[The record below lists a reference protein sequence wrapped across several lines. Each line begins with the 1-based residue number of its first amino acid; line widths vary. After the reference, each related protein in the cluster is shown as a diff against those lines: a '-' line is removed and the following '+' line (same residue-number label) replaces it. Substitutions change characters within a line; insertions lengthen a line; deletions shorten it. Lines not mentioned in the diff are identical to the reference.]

1 MLLLPLPFPLSLP
14 LPLPPLLLLHAQS
27 QLQFAQA
34 GARARGVAA
43 AANAIKAPSTTSSWH
58 GMAQRRQLHLT
69 PACHTFRPVW
79 TERRVKMPWVEALE
93 LEREKEREREREKA
107 EAEAGVDAGVERR
120 GGASLPKV
128 DLQPRKMGDSYSR
141 GILPLAQDP
150 WLLDTYLNASGH
162 IRLGSLLM
170 DLDALAGV
178 VAYAHTGDSVMT
190 VTAAV
195 DRITIEHT
203 LKEICDLELSGQV
216 TYATG
221 RSSMEISL
229 QVAKAPVKGQPVKE
243 EDVLITC
250 AFTMVS
256 LDPVTK
262 MPVAV
267 APLLVETDEERRLFE
282 LGEKNY
288 KAKKQLRTRSLLQQ
302 TPNDE
307 ESDLIHAMW
316 TKEMAYL
323 NPQNPL
329 ARPKNLM
336 HMKETIL
343 KSAQIMQPQY
353 RNRHNFMIFGGYLLK
368 QTFELAFCCAASF
381 SNSRPTFLS
390 LDPSTFD
397 NPVPVGSVLYLK
409 ATVSYTDPPIT
420 SMDSGAAGNGND
432 NSVGGGG
439 GTRKF
444 TKVQVRVD
452 SKVRDAEHTTKKPT
466 GVFHY
471 TFLVEKDVQV
481 MPQSYSDFMIWVDA
495 KRRAQNTNKSL
506 LSGIMEKDSLDGIQ
520 EGVTE

>member
-1 MLLLPLPFPLSLP
+1 
-14 LPLPPLLLLHAQS
+14 
-27 QLQFAQA
+27 
-34 GARARGVAA
+34 
-43 AANAIKAPSTTSSWH
+43 
-58 GMAQRRQLHLT
+58 
-69 PACHTFRPVW
+69 
-79 TERRVKMPWVEALE
+79 
-93 LEREKEREREREKA
+93 
-107 EAEAGVDAGVERR
+107 
-120 GGASLPKV
+120 
-128 DLQPRKMGDSYSR
+128 
-141 GILPLAQDP
+141 
-150 WLLDTYLNASGH
+150 
-162 IRLGSLLM
+162 M

-229 QVAKAPVKGQPVKE
+229 QVAKAPVNGQPVKE

-256 LDPVTK
+256 LDPVTNT
-262 MPVAV
+262 PVAV

-323 NPQNPL
+323 NPQNPV

-353 RNRHNFMIFGGYLLK
+353 RNRHNFMIFGGYPAEANIRTSLL
-368 QTFELAFCCAASF
+368 L
-381 SNSRPTFLS
+381 
-390 LDPSTFD
+390 
-397 NPVPVGSVLYLK
+397 
-409 ATVSYTDPPIT
+409 
-420 SMDSGAAGNGND
+420 AAGSD
-432 NSVGGGG
+432 NNNSSGGGG

-506 LSGIMEKDSLDGIQ
+506 LSGIMEKDSLDGIK

>member
-1 MLLLPLPFPLSLP
+1 
-14 LPLPPLLLLHAQS
+14 
-27 QLQFAQA
+27 
-34 GARARGVAA
+34 
-43 AANAIKAPSTTSSWH
+43 
-58 GMAQRRQLHLT
+58 
-69 PACHTFRPVW
+69 
-79 TERRVKMPWVEALE
+79 
-93 LEREKEREREREKA
+93 
-107 EAEAGVDAGVERR
+107 
-120 GGASLPKV
+120 
-128 DLQPRKMGDSYSR
+128 
-141 GILPLAQDP
+141 
-150 WLLDTYLNASGH
+150 
-162 IRLGSLLM
+162 M

-178 VAYAHTGDSVMT
+178 VAYGHTGDAVMT

-195 DRITIEHT
+195 DRITIEHP

-229 QVAKAPVKGQPVKE
+229 QVAKAPAVQGQVVKE

-256 LDPVTK
+256 LDPATK
-262 MPVAV
+262 RPVVAV
-267 APLLVETDEERRLFE
+267 APLLVETEEEKRLFE

-329 ARPKNLM
+329 TRPKNLM
-336 HMKETIL
+336 HMKDSIL

-409 ATVSYTDPPIT
+409 ATVSYTESQTT
-420 SMDSGAAGNGND
+420 STNADVVPNDD
-432 NSVGGGG
+432 NSSSSS
-439 GTRKF
+439 KF

-481 MPQSYSDFMIWVDA
+481 MPQSYNDFMIWVDA

-506 LSGIMEKDSLDGIQ
+506 LSGIMEKVSFGGIQ
-520 EGVTE
+520 EGLTE